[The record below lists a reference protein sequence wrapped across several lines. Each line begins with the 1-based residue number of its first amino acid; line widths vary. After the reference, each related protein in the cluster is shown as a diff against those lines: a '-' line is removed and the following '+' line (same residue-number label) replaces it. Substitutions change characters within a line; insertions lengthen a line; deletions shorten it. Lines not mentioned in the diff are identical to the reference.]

1 MARVLLL
8 AVLIAGLQAC
18 GESGHEHFCSK
29 YQYLHGKLTEP
40 GVLPFMTLKR
50 MLRQELNDPSKRD
63 DAKMALFV
71 ISDIE
76 RGVIRESETPR
87 DYCLRRKRWESYR

>member
-1 MARVLLL
+1 MTRVLLL
-8 AVLIAGLQAC
+8 VFLFVGLQGC

-50 MLRQELNDPSKRD
+50 MLRQELNDPAKRD

-76 RGVIRESETPR
+76 RGVIRESEEPR